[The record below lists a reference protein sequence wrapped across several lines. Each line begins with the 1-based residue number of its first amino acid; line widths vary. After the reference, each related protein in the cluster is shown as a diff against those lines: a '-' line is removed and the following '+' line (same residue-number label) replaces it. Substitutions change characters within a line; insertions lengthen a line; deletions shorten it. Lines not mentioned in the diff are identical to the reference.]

1 MKNMLNG
8 FSFKAHERKTIDSK
22 NSKHHKSITCTQKEV
37 SVFEVVYPFYVVL
50 KTCVDS
56 YIIGFHD

>member
-37 SVFEVVYPFYVVL
+37 SFFEEVYPFMLFL
-50 KTCVDS
+50 K
-56 YIIGFHD
+56 IIFRPLYL

>member
-37 SVFEVVYPFYVVL
+37 SVFEVVYAFYVIL
-50 KTCVDS
+50 KNHV
-56 YIIGFHD
+56 

>member
-50 KTCVDS
+50 KKHV
-56 YIIGFHD
+56 